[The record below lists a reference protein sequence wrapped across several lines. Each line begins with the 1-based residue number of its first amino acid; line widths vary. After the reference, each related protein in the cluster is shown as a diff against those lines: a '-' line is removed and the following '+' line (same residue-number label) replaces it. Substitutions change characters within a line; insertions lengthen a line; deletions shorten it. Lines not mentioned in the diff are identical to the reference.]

1 MLLARRGIT
10 SYLRSGSNNSMN
22 LKYAAFAG
30 ALAQSS
36 SAWMHR
42 PIPGAVCRIRSET
55 ADLSFR
61 SMSTFTLQSAATT
74 EEADTAAPLLP
85 GGKPI
90 AEGSVVSA
98 FRGGL
103 VAVRI
108 EDEIMEEVD
117 DTPDIVDTTNS
128 LPKNAKSSSLG
139 KERLFFFSLAPL
151 VFLSWLLSFTHFQ
164 SF

>member
-1 MLLARRGIT
+1 MLLTRRGIT
-10 SYLRSGSNNSMN
+10 SYLCSGSKTSKVTTTSRMN
-22 LKYAAFAG
+22 LKHIAFAG

-36 SAWMHR
+36 SAWVHR
-42 PIPGAVCRIRSET
+42 PIPGAAVCRIKGGTS
-55 ADLSFR
+55 DLSFR
-61 SMSTFTLQSAATT
+61 SMSTSFTLQSAATT
-74 EEADTAAPLLP
+74 EEVDKAAPLLP

-117 DTPDIVDTTNS
+117 DTPDIIDTTNS

-139 KERLFFFSLAPL
+139 KKI
-151 VFLSWLLSFTHFQ
+151 VF
-164 SF
+164 

>member
-1 MLLARRGIT
+1 MLLTQRGIT
-10 SYLRSGSNNSMN
+10 SYLCSGSKTLKVTTSTSRMN
-22 LKYAAFAG
+22 LKYSIAFAG

-36 SAWMHR
+36 SAWVHR
-42 PIPGAVCRIRSET
+42 PIPGAGICRIKSET
-55 ADLSFR
+55 FDVSFR

-74 EEADTAAPLLP
+74 TEEVDKAAPLLP

-139 KERLFFFSLAPL
+139 KENFFENTF
-151 VFLSWLLSFTHFQ
+151 F
-164 SF
+164 